1 MNVTI
6 GQIIQMVRGALE
18 AEPGDLAKNQS
29 LRNLVQLEKNANKF
43 LGKVINLPEE
53 KADPFGKESTPQ
65 SEAVEESP
73 VETVEP
79 KRAYK
84 RRTTKKKEV

>member
-6 GQIIQMVRGALE
+6 GQLIQMVRGAIE
-18 AEPGDLAKNQS
+18 AEPGDLARNQS
-29 LRNLVQLEKNANKF
+29 LRNLVQLERNAGKYLTKN
-43 LGKVINLPEE
+43 VYLPEE
-53 KADPFGKESTPQ
+53 KADPFGSESIPQ
-65 SEAVEESP
+65 SEPEVEIP

-79 KRAYK
+79 KRTYK